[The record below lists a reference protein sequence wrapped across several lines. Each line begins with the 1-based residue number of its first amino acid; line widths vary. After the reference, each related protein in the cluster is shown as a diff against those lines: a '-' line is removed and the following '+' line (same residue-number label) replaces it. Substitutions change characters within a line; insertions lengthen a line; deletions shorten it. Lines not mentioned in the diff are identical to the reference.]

1 MATAASTA
9 NGNSHGKIANIGYSQ
24 PQVDAPIATSCLV
37 AGLTPHVRRTPE
49 YSVIV
54 KRSPPPESFERSEKQ
69 ADWEV
74 VIAGDLTDKHN
85 DLLERLVE
93 VPARSRGTI
102 YFDSSGGSAYV
113 GISLAGLIRLRGLR
127 ARGVVLGECSSAA
140 LLPFAACTERFVTA
154 QSYLFFHP
162 VRWSSE
168 ENVRIE
174 EAAEWTRHFGV
185 LEDEMDRLLS
195 RLFDFPLETI
205 LAWTRPG
212 RVLSG
217 TEMAEAGLAK
227 MIDLFSGD
235 LRSQCQRRSPNMP
248 CA

>member
-1 MATAASTA
+1 MLPAHNAT
-9 NGNSHGKIANIGYSQ
+9 
-24 PQVDAPIATSCLV
+24 CLV
-37 AGLTPHVRRTPE
+37 ITCYPLALFLIDCPL
-49 YSVIV
+49 
-54 KRSPPPESFERSEKQ
+54 KRSPPPPRYHRDET
-69 ADWEV
+69 AIPWEIAV
-74 VIAGDLTDKHN
+74 AGDLTEKQN

-93 VPARSRGTI
+93 VPPRSKGTI
-102 YFDSSGGSAYV
+102 YFDSCGGSAYV

-140 LLPFAACTERFVTA
+140 LLPFAACTERFVTP

-195 RLFDFPLETI
+195 QLLGIPLETI
-205 LAWTRPG
+205 HGWTRPG
-212 RVLSG
+212 RFLSG
-217 TEMAEAGLAK
+217 AEIVEAGLAR
-227 MIDLFSGD
+227 MVDLFSGD
-235 LRSQCQRRSPNMP
+235 LAAQIARS
-248 CA
+248 